1 MSVKRFGSFPSP
13 SLFVFSSSRRPTT
26 KQRQRTQTKREFQPN
41 KLNQCKKANKLISSM
56 SRLIPVLRGGQRVR
70 SASPN
75 VTLPTV
81 TPAVVRPLPLR
92 AASPLAAFLDN
103 RTYATAGLSGSNHG
117 NAAVTNWQ
125 KRPSLIRS
133 FSDVAVP
140 EPPTSNHPHKPL
152 PGAKG
157 QLIYTET

>member
-1 MSVKRFGSFPSP
+1 M
-13 SLFVFSSSRRPTT
+13 
-26 KQRQRTQTKREFQPN
+26 
-41 KLNQCKKANKLISSM
+41 
-56 SRLIPVLRGGQRVR
+56 
-70 SASPN
+70 
-75 VTLPTV
+75 
-81 TPAVVRPLPLR
+81 PAVVRPLPLR